1 MEKTIIIGIDG
12 MRCNSCKFAVERDL
26 SGLPGVKLVNV
37 DLELKEARVTY
48 DESLVDTQL
57 FDKTIVLLGFSVRNT
72 TEG

>member
-1 MEKTIIIGIDG
+1 M
-12 MRCNSCKFAVERDL
+12 
-26 SGLPGVKLVNV
+26 PGVKLVNV

-57 FDKTIVLLGFSVRNT
+57 FDKTIASLGFSVRNT